1 MIRLFSRFDI
11 FFSSNYMIF
20 CFLFIINFFGFFFF
34 RRIIYSRLN
43 LIYNFIEEFF
53 SSIKPK
59 SINKIIIAILIYLI
73 VIIFFLN
80 ITSILSFNFA
90 CTSQIGICLF
100 LSLTIWISFLI
111 FQNFNN
117 LKNFLSHCIPE
128 GTPIYLTWFLFAVEL
143 IRNLIR
149 PITLTVR
156 LVANILAGH
165 LLIIL
170 LANLCFKFQFM
181 SRLYILLNLVEFFVA
196 LIQSYIFVTIITLY
210 YAEVN

>member
-1 MIRLFSRFDI
+1 M
-11 FFSSNYMIF
+11 FFF
-20 CFLFIINFFGFFFF
+20 FLFIIIFFRFFFF

-80 ITSILSFNFA
+80 RTPILSFNFA